1 VGIQLDTHFCCPK
14 NTRGENTTRGQ
25 KAALITFL
33 HGSELR
39 KALYSRKVD
48 NYGTVCKM
56 DPLNWID
63 NPILMPCRKLC
74 KGEVV
79 KAHL

>member
-39 KALYSRKVD
+39 KPYLAAK
-48 NYGTVCKM
+48 
-56 DPLNWID
+56 
-63 NPILMPCRKLC
+63 
-74 KGEVV
+74 
-79 KAHL
+79 